1 MEIFTDT
8 ERCIL
13 ESTKKDYKWIARDK
27 DGELYLYVSK
37 PYRFENR
44 GVFDTG
50 LEFDDVSSY
59 VDCFSDNIF
68 SNVTWENSPIQ
79 FRDDEPLTP
88 KEREF
93 LKLVFKPFAS
103 DIAYV
108 IKNITDNGEFIGAYL
123 RRGEKTTSTMFPK
136 FKKMTMFRG
145 MKPGKP
151 YSLKELGINY
161 DE

>member
-1 MEIFTDT
+1 MIFTDT

-27 DGELYLYVSK
+27 DGDLYLYVSK
-37 PYRFENR
+37 PYRFVNR

-50 LEFDDVSSY
+50 LEFDDISSF
-59 VDCFSDNIF
+59 VECFSDNIF

-79 FRDDEPLTP
+79 FRDSEPLTP
-88 KEREF
+88 KESEY
-93 LKLVFKPFAS
+93 LKFVFRPFAS

-108 IKNITDNGEFIGAYL
+108 RKLSTNNSEYIWVYIWNGRNAASMTFPVF
-123 RRGEKTTSTMFPK
+123 EKGTMYK
-136 FKKMTMFRG
+136 G
-145 MKPGKP
+145 MKLKKS
-151 YSLKELGINY
+151 YTLKELGIKY

>member
-1 MEIFTDT
+1 MIFTDT

-27 DGELYLYVSK
+27 DGELYIYVSK
-37 PYRFENR
+37 PFRFVNR

-50 LEFDDVSSY
+50 LEFDDISSFSF
-59 VDCFSDNIF
+59 VECFSDNIF

-88 KEREF
+88 KEREY
-93 LKLVFKPFAS
+93 LKFVFRPFAS
-103 DIAYV
+103 DIEYV
-108 IKNITDNGEFIGAYL
+108 VKQSTDNSEFIEVYIGKD
-123 RRGEKTTSTMFPK
+123 GNVIPMSFPD
-136 FKKMTMFRG
+136 FKKGTMYKG
-145 MKPGKP
+145 MEQRL
-151 YSLKELGINY
+151 YTLKELGIEY